1 MKERKDIRMLKV
13 RDIMTTDV
21 ISVKRET
28 TIRELAELFTTHRV
42 GSVPVVDDSGN
53 LIGIVTESDLI
64 EQDRS
69 LHIPTVISLFDWVI
83 YLESEKKFEKELQKM
98 TGQTVGDIYTDTV
111 EMVTPDTL
119 VSDVADLMSNKKL
132 HALPVVEGKRLVGIV
147 SRIDLIRTMVK

>member
-1 MKERKDIRMLKV
+1 MLKV

-21 ISVKRET
+21 VSVKRET

-53 LIGIVTESDLI
+53 LVGIVTESDLI
-64 EQDRS
+64 EQDKS

-83 YLESEKKFEKELQKM
+83 YLESEKKFERELQKM
-98 TGQTVGDIYTDTV
+98 TGQTVGDICTDKV
-111 EMVTPDTL
+111 ETVTPDTP
-119 VSDVADLMSNKKL
+119 VSDVADLMSSKKL

-147 SRIDLIRTMVK
+147 SRIDLIKTLVK